1 MQIERCVVFS
11 IKVQNSDEPVF
22 IKSVTNILPQKWSY
36 FKFNVITRIFVSCQ
50 GNFSGVP
57 IRTEKGKNEHFFKTF
72 LLTRVCEWLR
82 NRLENH
88 RILIAAYGII
98 GQGGN
103 SGTSDKAHR
112 YAF

>member
-1 MQIERCVVFS
+1 MKFFGKHSVLVSQSNRLWYKKVVCVS
-11 IKVQNSDEPVF
+11 P
-22 IKSVTNILPQKWSY
+22 
-36 FKFNVITRIFVSCQ
+36 NVITRIFVSCQ

-112 YAF
+112 YTF